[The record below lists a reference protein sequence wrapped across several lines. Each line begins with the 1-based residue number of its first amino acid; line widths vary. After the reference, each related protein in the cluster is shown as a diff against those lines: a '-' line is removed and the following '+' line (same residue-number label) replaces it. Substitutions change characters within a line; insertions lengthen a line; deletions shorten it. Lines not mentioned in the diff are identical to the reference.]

1 MVPLSAFKR
10 SIKNHTIA
18 KLLRLFHTLRYLRPR
33 QVVYQLYYRAT
44 GRLTANHAARMLV
57 EQEGGGAQVQR
68 EVSEQKPAPVSFG
81 FLNREV
87 SFSSPEKIDWNY
99 AANGKLWTYNL
110 NYFEFLQSMSPDE
123 SLALINAWIVKE
135 NTHKDGWEPYP
146 LSLRLVSWITFF
158 VRTGQEPTE
167 VVSASLHRQY
177 TALWTKLEYH
187 LGGNHLLENALA
199 LTLSAH
205 YLADED
211 GHRRAT
217 RLLTTELED
226 QYLPDGA
233 HYELSPMYHIILLDR
248 MLTVYHSLTT
258 NLAPATA
265 PPEITKTLARSLS
278 LQLGWLRAFTT
289 KDGRYADFND
299 ATAGIAPSV
308 SDLTQRAAELRIK
321 TEPVTLG
328 ACGYRRW
335 NAGPYDLWIDAAA
348 IGPNDIPGHAHAD
361 NLTFVLHCNDRP
373 VVVDPAIS
381 TYEKNDRRAWERSTQ
396 AHNTVTVGG
405 RNSSDVWGGFRVGRR
420 AVTRLER
427 ETENTLTASHN
438 GYGLVHRRTF
448 DLSAKGLE
456 ITDVLT
462 RAETGTVRFHF
473 HQHLTPHLTA
483 EGCSVGGLS
492 ISWTEGEARLVP
504 YERAVGWNELRPAW
518 CLEVVFRA
526 EVKFHLASNS

>member
-1 MVPLSAFKR
+1 
-10 SIKNHTIA
+10 
-18 KLLRLFHTLRYLRPR
+18 
-33 QVVYQLYYRAT
+33 
-44 GRLTANHAARMLV
+44 
-57 EQEGGGAQVQR
+57 
-68 EVSEQKPAPVSFG
+68 
-81 FLNREV
+81 
-87 SFSSPEKIDWNY
+87 
-99 AANGKLWTYNL
+99 
-110 NYFEFLQSMSPDE
+110 
-123 SLALINAWIVKE
+123 
-135 NTHKDGWEPYP
+135 
-146 LSLRLVSWITFF
+146 
-158 VRTGQEPTE
+158 
-167 VVSASLHRQY
+167 
-177 TALWTKLEYH
+177 
-187 LGGNHLLENALA
+187 
-199 LTLSAH
+199 
-205 YLADED
+205 
-211 GHRRAT
+211 
-217 RLLTTELED
+217 
-226 QYLPDGA
+226 
-233 HYELSPMYHIILLDR
+233 MYHIILLDR

-308 SDLTQRAAELRIK
+308 SDLTQRAAELR
-321 TEPVTLG
+321 
-328 ACGYRRW
+328 
-335 NAGPYDLWIDAAA
+335 
-348 IGPNDIPGHAHAD
+348 
-361 NLTFVLHCNDRP
+361 
-373 VVVDPAIS
+373 
-381 TYEKNDRRAWERSTQ
+381 
-396 AHNTVTVGG
+396 TVGG